1 MSSTA
6 LVAASSAE
14 LAIVTDLVVILV
26 TASVVA
32 MAAQRL
38 RLALI
43 PAYLIAGGLAGPK
56 ALGLV
61 PEPGAL
67 GAISHLAIV
76 LLLFGIG
83 LELHLSVLKHRF
95 LQVTLAGLASCL
107 LCTAIGWPIA
117 LAFGLSAPVALQVAM
132 ALSLSSTAVVL
143 RILSRQRELHHTSG
157 RLALATLVVQDMLV
171 LAMLAAL
178 PLLARWAG
186 NDPSDTILLE
196 LSREP
201 AGSWS
206 TYLLD
211 AALRLAGMVLLAIGG
226 RVLLPRILRESTRG
240 QSVEIMMVVG
250 VATALLM
257 ALVAEKLGFS
267 LEMGAFLAGF
277 ILADT
282 KFRHQLSA
290 LIGPLRDIFLAVFFT
305 TVGMKL
311 DPQIL
316 VANWSLILVAVVAL
330 ITLKATAIGTAC
342 WSAGATAG
350 IAATVGLSL
359 SQAGEFS
366 LILLDAADG
375 LGMFAE
381 RTLAVLIAVIV
392 VSLIL
397 TPALIGA
404 GRRLGRAL
412 SGLPSAPWLRGAE
425 LRDPTRGEHTLDE
438 IAMHIIVA
446 GYGPTGRLVVKKL
459 EQVGMPHTVVE
470 LNSSTVQEE
479 KAKGKSILFGDVSSP
494 DVLESAGI
502 AEADALI
509 LTIPDENAVLRACAI
524 ARQRRPDIYI
534 AARTRMASRA
544 ALAREIGATHV
555 TTDENA
561 TAEAMADSV
570 MSHIGTCPLGQRGD
584 DLQALTED

>member
-1 MSSTA
+1 MSSLA
-6 LVAASSAE
+6 VIAASSAE
-14 LAIVTDLVVILV
+14 STIVTDLVVILV

-67 GAISHLAIV
+67 GVISHLAIV

-95 LQVTLAGLASCL
+95 LQVTLAGLASCV
-107 LCTAIGWPIA
+107 LCTAIGWPLA
-117 LAFGLSAPVALQVAM
+117 LAFGLSSPAALQVAM

-157 RLALATLVVQDMLV
+157 RLALATLVVQDLLV
-171 LAMLAAL
+171 LAMLAVL

-186 NDPSDTILLE
+186 KDPADPVLLG
-196 LSREP
+196 LGPEP
-201 AGSWS
+201 VRSWS
-206 TYLLD
+206 AYLID
-211 AALRLAGMVLLAIGG
+211 AALRLVGMGVLAIGG
-226 RVLLPRILRESTRG
+226 RVLLPRILRESTRH

-257 ALVAEKLGFS
+257 ALMAERLGFS

-282 KFRHQLSA
+282 RFRHQLSA

-316 VANWSLILVAVVAL
+316 LANWWLILVAVGTL
-330 ITLKATAIGTAC
+330 IVLKATAIGTAC

-350 IAATVGLSL
+350 IAVTVGLCL

-366 LILLDAADG
+366 LILLDAAHG
-375 LGMFAE
+375 LGMFTE

-392 VSLIL
+392 VSLVL
-397 TPALIGA
+397 TPALMGA
-404 GRRLGRAL
+404 GRRFGRAL
-412 SGLPSAPWLRGAE
+412 CGLPSAPWMRGAE
-425 LRDPTRGEHTLDE
+425 LRDPTGGEHARDE
-438 IAMHIIVA
+438 ISMHVIVA
-446 GYGPTGRLVVKKL
+446 GYGPTGRLVVEKL
-459 EQVGMPHTVVE
+459 EQAGMPYTVVE
-470 LNSSTVQEE
+470 LNSRTVQAEQ
-479 KAKGKSILFGDVSSP
+479 AKGKSILFGDVSSP

-509 LTIPDENAVLRACAI
+509 LTIPDESAVLRACAI
-524 ARQRRPDIYI
+524 ARRRRPDIYI
-534 AARTRMASRA
+534 AARTHMASRA
-544 ALAREIGATHV
+544 TLAREIGATHV
-555 TTDENA
+555 TTDESV

-570 MSHIGTCPLGQRGD
+570 MRHIGACPLGQRGGD
-584 DLQALTED
+584 PQALTSD